1 MVHPPKQNG
10 CTITPSS
17 EGNVKAQS
25 MRRVIV
31 SLILLFSCAR
41 AYPQDAKPYLRIEAG
56 SHTARIGR
64 IDVDAAEQFLV
75 SASFDKTARVWD
87 LHTEKLLQILRP
99 PIGEGEEGML
109 YAVAISPDG
118 KTVAVG
124 GFTGANRSDNY
135 PIYIFDRAS
144 GAIRRVISGL
154 PQVTNHLE
162 YSKDG
167 RYL

>member
-56 SHTARIGR
+56 THTAKVDR

-75 SASFDKTARVWD
+75 SASEDKTARVWD
-87 LHTEKLLQILRP
+87 LHSGKLLQVLRP
-99 PIGEGEEGML
+99 PIGDGLEGQL

-124 GFTGANRSDNY
+124 GFMGASEDT

-144 GAIRRVISGL
+144 GVIRKIISGL
-154 PQVTNHLE
+154 PEVTSNLE

-167 RYL
+167 R